1 MRGTELYCFYF
12 FHLLTTTLAC
22 RMHCPQPPLHDRWEL
37 AVPRSEQWPSL
48 QPSAGLPTLGNLS
61 RLAAVGERLRRGCPL
76 RRVALG
82 CNPL

>member
-1 MRGTELYCFYF
+1 MRGAEGFY
-12 FHLLTTTLAC
+12 FHLLTTTPAC

-48 QPSAGLPTLGNLS
+48 QPSAGLPPLGNLS